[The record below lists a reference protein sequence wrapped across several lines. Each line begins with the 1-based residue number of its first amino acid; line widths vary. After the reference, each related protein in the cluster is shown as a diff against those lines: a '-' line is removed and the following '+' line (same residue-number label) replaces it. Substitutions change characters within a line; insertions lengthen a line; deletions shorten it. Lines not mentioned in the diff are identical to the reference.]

1 MEDGTTQSSS
11 LAEKM
16 NQLYAER
23 EEQYQRR
30 EKLFDKRSAQLQ
42 SLSDSLEKKKM
53 IWMKKMPH

>member
-1 MEDGTTQSSS
+1 MEDRTTQSS

-16 NQLYAER
+16 NQLYKER

-30 EKLFDKRSAQLQ
+30 EKLFDERGAQLQ

-53 IWMKKMPH
+53 LWMRGPTY